1 MSADKSQRL
10 HRFHTPFTG
19 IEIPIT
25 FTFPFYYEPHSIAIL
40 AAEEVQAYLTKQTDF
55 QHNFGLN
62 AEQSG
67 LVIGKM
73 FGVLVCRD
81 TSGEIGYLAA
91 YSGKLA
97 NSNDHAYFVP
107 PIFDMLT
114 ANSFFRIEEESLN
127 SYSLRID
134 ALESSQELESA
145 KKDLNALR
153 YAAENELEA
162 LKQKIKH
169 NKRNRMLLRASDSSP
184 DFLEKLRKESIKEQY
199 FLKDR
204 TTYWKDELAEKEA
217 RLTFLLNEV
226 NILKEERKKKSGQL
240 QQRLFENY
248 HFLNAKKEVAS
259 LATIFSTSEEIKPPA
274 GSGEC
279 AAPKLLQYA
288 YENNLHPIALAEF
301 WWGQSPQSEIRKHK
315 NYYPACRGKCEPILG
330 HMLQGLDVDEN
341 PLLINPAEDKQLSV
355 VFEDDT
361 IIIINKPAEFL
372 SVPGKS
378 IDDSVLSR
386 LRVMFPEANGP
397 LLIHRLDMSTSGIL
411 VAAKSEVA
419 HKFIQRQFIKRT
431 VQKRYIALLDGE
443 VGVSQGIIDL
453 PIRVDLEDRPRQ
465 LVCYEFGKS
474 ARTKYKV
481 VEIAN
486 GKTRVVFIPI
496 TGRTHQLRVHAAHS
510 MGLNIPIVGDDLYGI
525 KSNRL
530 YLHASFI
537 SFIHPKTREI
547 VKFEVPADF

>member
-1 MSADKSQRL
+1 MSVGKSQRL
-10 HRFHTPFTG
+10 HRFKTSLTG
-19 IEIPIT
+19 VENPLA

-40 AAEEVQAYLTKQTDF
+40 AAEELQAYLTNQTDF
-55 QHNFGLN
+55 EHNFGLN
-62 AEQSG
+62 PEHTG

-81 TSGEIGYLAA
+81 LSGELGYLSA

-97 NSNDHAYFVP
+97 NSNNHAYFVP

-114 ANSFFRIEEESLN
+114 TNSFFRLEEELLN
-127 SYSLRID
+127 DYSLRID
-134 ALESSQELESA
+134 TLESSQELESA
-145 KKDLNALR
+145 KRNLNAMR
-153 YAAENELEA
+153 SMAEDELEV
-162 LKQKIKH
+162 IKH
-169 NKRNRMLLRASDSSP
+169 KIRHNKLNRNILRESNSGPAYV
-184 DFLEKLRKESIKEQY
+184 EKLRKESIKEQY

-204 TTYWKDELAEKEA
+204 IAFWKEVIHQKETNLA
-217 RLTFLLNEV
+217 FYLNA
-226 NILKEERKKKSGQL
+226 IILLKEERKKKSTQL

-259 LATIFSTSEEIKPPA
+259 LATIFYTSEDIKPPA

-288 YENNLHPIALAEF
+288 FENDLQPIALAEF
-301 WWGQSPQSEIRKHK
+301 WWGQSPQSEIRRHK

-330 HMLQGLDVDEN
+330 HMLKGLNVDEN
-341 PLLINPAEDKQLSV
+341 PLLINPAEDKQLSII
-355 VFEDDT
+355 FEDDT

-386 LRVMFPEANGP
+386 LRLMFPDANGP

-411 VAAKSEVA
+411 VAAKSEDA

-443 VGVSQGIIDL
+443 VGVPQGIIDL

-465 LVCYEFGKS
+465 LVCYKFGKS

-481 VEIAN
+481 LKIVN

-510 MGLNIPIVGDDLYGI
+510 MGLNIPIVGDDLYG
-525 KSNRL
+525 KKANRL
-530 YLHASFI
+530 HLHAGFI
-537 SFIHPKTREI
+537 SFIHPKTREL
-547 VKFEVPADF
+547 VKFKVPAEF